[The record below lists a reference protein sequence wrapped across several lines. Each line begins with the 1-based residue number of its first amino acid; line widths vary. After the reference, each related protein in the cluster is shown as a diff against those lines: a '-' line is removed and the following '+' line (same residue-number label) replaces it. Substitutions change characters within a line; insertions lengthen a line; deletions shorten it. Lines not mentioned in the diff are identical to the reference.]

1 MNPPS
6 EAQEDKLNYFF
17 KNSKIGDDPIL
28 GFLSLPIQPAL
39 DFSRGRLHKH
49 INIFYTICKAQDE
62 HHAMTLAHAGHKAA
76 PQTVAS
82 DRRASTG
89 PDVVVIGAGV
99 IGVSC
104 ALELARVGLRVKVL
118 DRQVPSMCAS
128 YGNAGY
134 IATEQVFPIVD
145 ASVIKRIPGMLLDQ
159 QGPLRLD
166 WRYIP
171 KAAPWL
177 LRLLWNL
184 RPKPYERSVAGIRAL
199 NESSLA
205 AWRQLLTSIGRRE
218 LLCEEGSLLVHE
230 RDEARDDLEAAA
242 QRFSSQGVALE
253 RLSGEE
259 VLRRAPEL
267 TKRIRGGLFF
277 PETGHVIDPHKVTT
291 ALVTAAKAAG
301 VLFTQATV
309 RDARADATGVRLVTG
324 QGVLEVPRVVLA
336 AGAHSA
342 VLVRALT
349 EVRVPLDTE
358 RGYHL
363 MLPRETGRLPFAV
376 TSLERRFIMTP
387 MSEGLR
393 LAGTVEFAG
402 LDRPPRMER
411 AWRLFDHAREMF
423 SRPLKEGDAT
433 PWMGFRPSLPDSL
446 PVIDRVGQEGRV
458 CLAFGHHHLGLT
470 QAAITARLVKRFIC
484 PGDKVEEE
492 CLPSTA
498 PYRLARFERGSNKIA
513 EELS

>member
-1 MNPPS
+1 MS
-6 EAQEDKLNYFF
+6 FD
-17 KNSKIGDDPIL
+17 
-28 GFLSLPIQPAL
+28 
-39 DFSRGRLHKH
+39 
-49 INIFYTICKAQDE
+49 
-62 HHAMTLAHAGHKAA
+62 AMTLAHEGRKAA
-76 PQTVAS
+76 SQTVAS
-82 DRRASTG
+82 DGRDSTG

-99 IGVSC
+99 IGVAC
-104 ALELARVGLRVKVL
+104 ALELARTGLRVQVL
-118 DRQVPSMCAS
+118 DREAPGMGAS
-128 YGNAGY
+128 FGNAGHM
-134 IATEQVFPIVD
+134 ATEQVFPIAD

-166 WRYIP
+166 WRYMP
-171 KAAPWL
+171 KAAPWF

-184 RPKPYERSVAGIRAL
+184 RSTPYGRSVAGIRAL

-205 AWRQLLTSIGRRE
+205 AWQQLLTSIGRRE
-218 LLCEEGSLLVHE
+218 LLRDEGSLLVHE
-230 RDEARDDLEAAA
+230 RDETRDDLEAAA
-242 QRFSSQGVALE
+242 QRFSSQGVAIE

-259 VLRRAPEL
+259 VRRRAPEL
-267 TKRIRGGLFF
+267 TNRIRGGLFF
-277 PETGHVIDPHKVTT
+277 PETGHVIDPHQVTI

-301 VLFTQATV
+301 VLFTQTTV
-309 RDARADATGVRLVTG
+309 RDARADATGVRLVTD
-324 QGVLEVPRVVLA
+324 QGVLEVPRVVVA

-349 EVRVPLDTE
+349 GVRVPLDTE

-363 MLPRETGRLPFAV
+363 MLPRETECLPVAV

-411 AWRLFDHAREMF
+411 AWRLLDHAREMF
-423 SRPLKEGDAT
+423 SRPLREADAT

-446 PVIDRVGQEGRV
+446 PVIDRVGREGRV

-470 QAAITARLVKRFIC
+470 QAAITARLVKTFMC
-484 PGDKVEEE
+484 PEGQAIVGNFP
-492 CLPSTA
+492 LLNS
-498 PYRLARFERGSNKIA
+498 YRLKRFH
-513 EELS
+513 